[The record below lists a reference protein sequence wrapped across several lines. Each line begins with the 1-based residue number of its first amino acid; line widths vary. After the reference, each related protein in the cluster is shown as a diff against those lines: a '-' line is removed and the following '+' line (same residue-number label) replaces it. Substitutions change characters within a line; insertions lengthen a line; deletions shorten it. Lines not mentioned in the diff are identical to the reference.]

1 MNIYLTAIIKS
12 KPGHAEELKPLLLQ
26 LVKGSKSEAA
36 CLQYDLFQSADDA
49 NIYIFHELWKDAEG
63 LALHGTQPHIKDFI
77 ANSADIR
84 DGDIIIY
91 STNPVR

>member
-36 CLQYDLFQSADDA
+36 CLQYDLFQDTEDP
-49 NIYIFHELWKDAEG
+49 NIYIFHEIWEDAEG
-63 LALHGTQPHIKDFI
+63 LALHGTQPHIKIFVEQ
-77 ANSADIR
+77 SEPIR
-84 DGDIIIY
+84 DGGIIVHR
-91 STNPVR
+91 TNPVR